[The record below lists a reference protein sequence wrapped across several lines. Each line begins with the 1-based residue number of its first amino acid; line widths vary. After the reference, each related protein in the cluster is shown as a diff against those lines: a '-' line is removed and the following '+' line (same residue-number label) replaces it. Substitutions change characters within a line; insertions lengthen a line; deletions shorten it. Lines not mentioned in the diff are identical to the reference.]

1 MSIDQLHVHI
11 DKLEVEMDFI
21 DNILMEK
28 QKLTIKITGLNN
40 LKEGKN
46 DNWKNKLTQLF
57 IRASIPIY
65 WITNIRP
72 IRTFSDNNF
81 NVNTVYI
88 QAINNI
94 TKNAIKRKL
103 KAYLAKRSHDT

>member
-65 WITNIRP
+65 WITNISP
-72 IRTFSDNNF
+72 IQPFSNDNT